1 MHKLWFAA
9 AALPLVGAAPASLN
23 NLSTPKPT
31 AEQAKVQNCP
41 KPESRMVNG
50 REDKRQFRKLNEM
63 PPGRLILAVDQRVDG
78 CAVLVL
84 PAADEKGRVWLP
96 AGEATVTQVEPA
108 RIEPASDDGS
118 PPG

>member
-1 MHKLWFAA
+1 MPTLWTPAVG
-9 AALPLVGAAPASLN
+9 LLLVGAAPPS
-23 NLSTPKPT
+23 LSTLPEAGAST
-31 AEQAKVQNCP
+31 APAGQRVCP
-41 KPESRMVNG
+41 RPESRMVNG

-84 PAADEKGRVWLP
+84 RAADEKGRVWVP
-96 AGEATVTQVEPA
+96 ADEATVTQAEPARVEPA
-108 RIEPASDDGS
+108 SADGS

>member
-1 MHKLWFAA
+1 MHKLWIPAA
-9 AALPLVGAAPASLN
+9 GLLLVGAAPASLN
-23 NLSTPKPT
+23 TLPDAGTSPVPVGQR
-31 AEQAKVQNCP
+31 ACP

-84 PAADEKGRVWLP
+84 RAADEKGRVWVP
-96 AGEATVTQVEPA
+96 ADEATVTQAEPARVEPA
-108 RIEPASDDGS
+108 SADGS